1 MKSTQL
7 AVSHVPADPG
17 SRNTVNSTSKPSILD
32 AFYTGLR
39 LHIAKRYGTL
49 ESNNSEESMEIL
61 KKRACFGY
69 VRQRERERERVD
81 ECVSE

>member
-32 AFYTGLR
+32 AFYTGLC
-39 LHIAKRYGTL
+39 LHIAKRHGNL
-49 ESNNSEESMEIL
+49 ESNNSEKSMEIL
-61 KKRACFGY
+61 KKG
-69 VRQRERERERVD
+69 RVLGM
-81 ECVSE
+81 